1 MSRNVI
7 AVFARAG
14 HPERTRLAPRQ
25 FVLDALRA
33 LQPACR
39 QQRRRDPARCLRGP
53 LRLGCAGRLRRAA
66 RIILG
71 TETAPRR
78 EIEQLFARHAMP
90 LPDNRIEAP
99 CWLIIRQLLLES
111 DFVAA
116 LPGSIELYE
125 PGLRVLPVSFEP
137 MRHSVGITTAAGR
150 VLSPPGERADTTPSG
165 DGHGTSKR

>member
-1 MSRNVI
+1 
-7 AVFARAG
+7 
-14 HPERTRLAPRQ
+14 
-25 FVLDALRA
+25 
-33 LQPACR
+33 
-39 QQRRRDPARCLRGP
+39 
-53 LRLGCAGRLRRAA
+53 
-66 RIILG
+66 
-71 TETAPRR
+71 
-78 EIEQLFARHAMP
+78 MP

-150 VLSPPGERADTTPSG
+150 VLSPPANALIQRLQAMATERLNDESE
-165 DGHGTSKR
+165 DVLLNS